1 MLEGFFQLQVPTGP
15 HCTLWM
21 RSSKKTQRTKY
32 TPASSSAARLC
43 LDEVPPPPPPL
54 LLLLLL
60 LLRLGGLGR
69 GGSRRVSM

>member
-1 MLEGFFQLQVPTGP
+1 M
-15 HCTLWM
+15 
-21 RSSKKTQRTKY
+21 
-32 TPASSSAARLC
+32 RLC